1 MKVSRW
7 PLFLAR
13 RYFWASRR
21 GRNIASSI
29 LSVLQMCLGTALLI
43 VVIGVMNGFQSGF
56 IQSIL
61 EAGTYHVRVAYPGVS
76 RGDAESLI
84 RANPLVASVTGFMD
98 VQVLASGDYGSSQ
111 AVNLRLV
118 DDDALKR
125 DPALADSLGLDS
137 TVSFAE
143 NRASLILGGEL
154 ASTLGASE
162 GDQVEILSVRIDDE
176 LGAIPERM
184 PFTVAGTFKT
194 KKKYYEYDRLWAF
207 APLWTAESLGEGG
220 KEPLLGVKL
229 KDANKDG
236 EFIRELARDG
246 RTASFDARSWRETN
260 RAFFG
265 ALRME
270 KTVMMLVI
278 GLVFLIVAVN
288 IFHSMQRSVRERQL
302 DLGLLRAI
310 GAKPREVKSIFVLE
324 GLFVGGAG
332 SLAGVIAGLGIS
344 MNVNAIFSAVER
356 LVNGLIGLA
365 ESLTGRI
372 AGSGSGFAFFSPVY
386 FYIEEVPMNVFFPE
400 ALVAFLAGVTASV
413 AAALLASYSVSEL
426 DPQEIFRYE

>member
-1 MKVSRW
+1 MKGSRW

-29 LSVLQMCLGTALLI
+29 LSVIQMCLGTALLI

-61 EAGTYHVRVAYPGVS
+61 EAGTYHVRVGFQGFS
-76 RGDAESLI
+76 REEAEALL
-84 RANPLVASVTGFMD
+84 NEYPLVASVTGFLD
-98 VQVLASGDYGSSQ
+98 VQVLASGAYGSSQ

-118 DDDALKR
+118 DEDAFKR
-125 DPALADSLGLDS
+125 DPVLADSLGLDAS
-137 TVSFAE
+137 ASFSGKG
-143 NRASLILGGEL
+143 ASLILGGEL
-154 ASTLGASE
+154 ASSIGASTGE
-162 GDQVEILSVRIDDE
+162 QVEILSVRMDDE
-176 LGAIPERM
+176 LGAIPERI
-184 PFTVAGTFKT
+184 PFTVSGTFKT

-207 APLWTAESLGEGG
+207 APLWTAESLGEGET
-220 KEPLLGVKL
+220 EPFLGVKL
-229 KDANKDG
+229 KDPNKDG
-236 EFIRELARDG
+236 EFKRDLARDK
-246 RTASFDARSWRETN
+246 RTASFDVRSWRETN

-278 GLVFLIVAVN
+278 GLVFLIIAVN
-288 IFHSMQRSVRERQL
+288 IFHSMERSVRERQL

-310 GAKPREVKSIFVLE
+310 GARPREIRSIFALE

-332 SLAGVIAGLGIS
+332 SLAGVIAGLAIS
-344 MNVNAIFSAVER
+344 MNVNAIFTAVER
-356 LVNGLIGLA
+356 AVNGLIAVA

-372 AGSGSGFAFFSPVY
+372 TGSGSGFAFFSPVY
-386 FYIEEVPMNVFFPE
+386 FYIEEVPVSVYFPE
-400 ALVAFLAGVTASV
+400 VLVAFLAGTAASV
-413 AAALLASYSVSEL
+413 AAALLASRSVSEL